1 MPSKLTPDNRNN
13 LDILALAL
21 QFQNEEFQKI
31 CDLAP
36 CGYHSLDRHSIYLHI
51 NQSELNML
59 GYEYDEVVGKICFP
73 DLLTS
78 ESKRKLRD
86 NFAKFQER
94 GFIKDVGLEMVRKDS
109 SICPISLSATIV
121 RDDEGNYL
129 ISRSVVVDLSER
141 KSGAAGREE
150 IASMRQN
157 NRDLTEQIL
166 NNIPD
171 RISIYSLDERRVIY
185 TNYSIGELLG
195 YPTAEIERMG
205 DRIVDILHHHNEP
218 HPSDSI
224 VGLQDGE
231 VKEFEYRMR
240 HFNGEWRWH
249 YLRSKNFAHHPDGS
263 VSQVLTI
270 VHDITKRKLSAQ
282 IMHEQ
287 ASLLD
292 IAPDAI
298 CVYDLNYQILFWNKG
313 AERLYACQ
321 SADAIGRDARQ
332 FDSTES
338 LARLAEVME
347 IVLTTGK
354 WEGELTK
361 VTATGKPL
369 SIISRR
375 ALVRDAAGNVNSILN
390 VDTDI
395 TEKKQLESQ
404 FSSAQ
409 RLESL
414 GTLASGI
421 AHDLNNI
428 FTPILGIAE
437 VLPIQFPNLD
447 GRTQNLFKILSDS
460 TRRGVDLVNQILS
473 FTQGVEGK
481 TTVLQANH
489 IITEIQRIV
498 RQTFPKNIETIFNY
512 ADSLATIEADST
524 QIHQVLMNLC
534 VNARDAMPNGG
545 ILTVST
551 ENLKISQSERYAN
564 DENSAKIHL
573 DARPGDYIAISVTD
587 TGMGIPPELIDRIFD
602 PFFTTKDIGKGTGL
616 GLSTTMKIIKN
627 HDGFIKVDSEVGK
640 GTCFKIYLPATDT
653 YETQPQPIT
662 NLEIGSNELILIVD
676 DETSIRSITSTT
688 LETYNYRILTAG
700 DGIEAIATY
709 AERKNDID
717 VILLDLMM
725 PSLDIL
731 TTVRTIYKLNPNVRI
746 IAMSGLI
753 ANEQTTQTLQD
764 CGVMAFLQKPFTLQ
778 HLLKTLSQVCSH

>member
-1 MPSKLTPDNRNN
+1 MQSKSTPDRRNN
-13 LDILALAL
+13 LDVLALAL

-36 CGYHSLDRHSIYLHI
+36 CGHHLLDRHSIYLHI

-59 GYEYDEVVGKICFP
+59 GYECDEVVGKICFS
-73 DLLTS
+73 DLLTP

-86 NFAKFQER
+86 NFVKCQER
-94 GFIKDVGLEMVRKDS
+94 GFIKDLELEMVRKDG
-109 SICPISLSATIV
+109 SICPVSLSATIV
-121 RDDEGNYL
+121 SDDEGNYL

-141 KSGAAGREE
+141 KRGEAGREE
-150 IASMRQN
+150 IALMRQN
-157 NRDLTEQIL
+157 SQDLTEQIL
-166 NNIPD
+166 NTIPD
-171 RISIYSLDERRVIY
+171 RISIYSLDERRIIY

-205 DRIVDILHHHNEP
+205 DRIVDIIHHPDEP
-218 HPSDSI
+218 NPVDAI
-224 VGLQDGE
+224 VGIQDGE
-231 VKEFEYRMR
+231 VKELEYRMR
-240 HFNGEWRWH
+240 HFNGEWRWY
-249 YLRSKNFAHHPDGS
+249 YLRSKNFAYHPDGS

-270 VHDITKRKLSAQ
+270 VRDITERKLSEQ

-287 ASLLD
+287 AGLLD
-292 IAPDAI
+292 IAPDAMF
-298 CVYDLNYQILFWNKG
+298 VYDLNYQILFWNQG
-313 AERLYACQ
+313 ATQLYGWQ
-321 SADAIGRDARQ
+321 TADAIGRDARQ
-332 FDSTES
+332 FDSPDS
-338 LARLAEVME
+338 FARLAEVTE

-361 VTATGKPL
+361 VTATGQPL

-375 ALVRDAAGNVNSILN
+375 ALVRDATGNANSILT

-404 FSSAQ
+404 FLSAQ

-437 VLPIQFPNLD
+437 VLPLQFPNLD
-447 GRTQNLFKILSDS
+447 GRTQNLLKILSDS
-460 TRRGVDLVNQILS
+460 TRRGVDLVTQILS
-473 FTQGVEGK
+473 FARGAEGK
-481 TTVLQANH
+481 NTAIQVHNV
-489 IITEIQRIV
+489 ITEIQQIV

-512 ADSLATIEADST
+512 AESLAPIEADST
-524 QIHQVLMNLC
+524 LIHQVLMNLC
-534 VNARDAMPNGG
+534 VNARDGMPNGG

-551 ENLKISQSERYAN
+551 ENLKI
-564 DENSAKIHL
+564 DENSAKIHM

-587 TGMGIPPELIDRIFD
+587 TGIGIPPELIDRIFE

-616 GLSTTMKIIKN
+616 GLSTSLGIIKS
-627 HDGFIKVDSEVGK
+627 HGGFIKVNSEVGK
-640 GTCFKIYLPATDT
+640 GTCFKIYLPSTDT
-653 YETQPQPIT
+653 YETQPQPIAK
-662 NLEIGSNELILIVD
+662 LESGSNELILIVD
-676 DETSIRSITSTT
+676 DETSIRAITSTT
-688 LETYNYRILTAG
+688 LETYNYRIITAG

-731 TTVRTIYKLNPNVRI
+731 TTVRTIYKLNPHVRI
-746 IAMSGLI
+746 IAMSGLV
-753 ANEQTTQTLQD
+753 ANEQTTQTLQE
-764 CGVMAFLQKPFTLQ
+764 CGVMAFLQKPFTVE
-778 HLLKTLSQVCSH
+778 HLLRTLSQVCSQ

>member
-1 MPSKLTPDNRNN
+1 MSADAWLVAAESRSIDTDELEGNMHSKLTPDNHKK
-13 LDILALAL
+13 LDLFDSSL
-21 QFQNEEFQKI
+21 QFQ
-31 CDLAP
+31 
-36 CGYHSLDRHSIYLHI
+36 G
-51 NQSELNML
+51 
-59 GYEYDEVVGKICFP
+59 
-73 DLLTS
+73 
-78 ESKRKLRD
+78 ES
-86 NFAKFQER
+86 
-94 GFIKDVGLEMVRKDS
+94 
-109 SICPISLSATIV
+109 
-121 RDDEGNYL
+121 
-129 ISRSVVVDLSER
+129 
-141 KSGAAGREE
+141 GREE
-150 IASMRQN
+150 IALTLQN

-166 NNIPD
+166 NTIPD

-195 YPTAEIERMG
+195 YPTAEIEQMG
-205 DRIVDILHHHNEP
+205 ERIVDILHHPDEP
-218 HPSDSI
+218 NPVDAI

-231 VKEFEYRMR
+231 IKEFEYRMR

-263 VSQVLTI
+263 VSQVLML
-270 VHDITKRKLSAQ
+270 VHDITKRKLSEQ

-287 ASLLD
+287 AGLLD

-298 CVYDLNYQILFWNKG
+298 FVYDLNYQILFWNQG
-313 AERLYACQ
+313 AAQLYGWQA
-321 SADAIGRDARQ
+321 ADAIGRDARQ
-332 FDSTES
+332 FDSPDS
-338 LARLAEVME
+338 LAQLAEVME

-369 SIISRR
+369 SVISRR
-375 ALVRDAAGNVNSILN
+375 ALVRDATGSAHSILT

-395 TEKKQLESQ
+395 TEKKHLESQ
-404 FSSAQ
+404 FLSAQ

-437 VLPIQFPNLD
+437 VLPLQFPNLD
-447 GRTQNLFKILSDS
+447 GRTQNLLKILSDN
-460 TRRGVDLVNQILS
+460 TRRGVDLVKQILS
-473 FTQGVEGK
+473 FTQGIEGK
-481 TTVLQANH
+481 TAVIQVH
-489 IITEIQRIV
+489 DVITEIHRIV

-512 ADSLATIEADST
+512 VDSLSKIEADNT
-524 QIHQVLMNLC
+524 LIHQVLMNLC

-551 ENLKISQSERYAN
+551 ENLKI

-587 TGMGIPPELIDRIFD
+587 TGTGIAPELIDRIFE

-616 GLSTTMKIIKN
+616 GLSTTMGIIKS
-627 HDGFIKVDSEVGK
+627 HDGFIKVNSEVGK
-640 GTCFKIYLPATDT
+640 GTCFKIYLPSTDT
-653 YETQPQPIT
+653 YETQPQPIVK
-662 NLEIGSNELILIVD
+662 LESGSNELILIVD

-731 TTVRTIYKLNPNVRI
+731 TTVRTIYKLNPHVRI
-746 IAMSGLI
+746 IAMSGLV
-753 ANEQTTQTLQD
+753 ANEQMTQTLQE
-764 CGVMAFLQKPFTLQ
+764 CGVIAFLKKPFSVE
-778 HLLKTLSQVCSH
+778 HLLRTLSQVCSQ

>member
-1 MPSKLTPDNRNN
+1 MQSKLTPDNRNN
-13 LDILALAL
+13 LDGLALAL

-31 CDLAP
+31 CNLAP
-36 CGYHSLDRHSIYLHI
+36 CGYHALGRHTVYLDI
-51 NQSELNML
+51 NQAELNML
-59 GYEYDEVVGKICFP
+59 GYERDEVVGKICFP
-73 DLLTS
+73 DLLTP

-86 NFAKFQER
+86 NFVKFQEW
-94 GFIKDVGLEMVRKDS
+94 GFIKDVELEMVRKDG
-109 SICPISLSATIV
+109 SICPVSLSATIV
-121 RDDEGNYL
+121 CDDEGNYL
-129 ISRSVVVDLSER
+129 ISRSVVVDISER
-141 KSGAAGREE
+141 KRGEAGSEE
-150 IASMRQN
+150 IALMRQN
-157 NRDLTEQIL
+157 SQYLTEQIL
-166 NNIPD
+166 DAIPD

-205 DRIVDILHHHNEP
+205 DRIVDILHHPDEP
-218 HPSDSI
+218 NPVDEI

-231 VKEFEYRMR
+231 IKEFEYRMR

-249 YLRSKNFAHHPDGS
+249 YLRCKNFAHHPDGS

-270 VHDITKRKLSAQ
+270 VRDITERKLSEQ
-282 IMHEQ
+282 IIHEQ
-287 ASLLD
+287 AGLLD
-292 IAPDAI
+292 IAPDAMF
-298 CVYDLNYQILFWNKG
+298 VYDLNYQILFWNQG
-313 AERLYACQ
+313 AAQLYDCQ
-321 SADAIGRDARQ
+321 TAAAIGRDVRQ
-332 FDSTES
+332 FDTPDS
-338 LARLAEVME
+338 LAQLTEVME

-369 SIISRR
+369 CIISRR
-375 ALVRDAAGNVNSILN
+375 ALVRDAAGNANSILN

-404 FSSAQ
+404 FLSAQ
-409 RLESL
+409 RLENL
-414 GTLASGI
+414 GTIASGI

-437 VLPIQFPNLD
+437 VLPLQFPSLD
-447 GRTQNLFKILSDS
+447 GRTQNLLKILSDS
-460 TRRGVDLVNQILS
+460 TRRGVDLVTQILS
-473 FTQGVEGK
+473 FSQGAAGK
-481 TTVLQANH
+481 NTAIQVH
-489 IITEIQRIV
+489 DIIAEIQQIV

-524 QIHQVLMNLC
+524 LIHQVLMNLC

-551 ENLKISQSERYAN
+551 ENLKI

-573 DARPGDYIAISVTD
+573 DARSGDYTAISVTD
-587 TGMGIPPELIDRIFD
+587 TGTGIAPELIDRIFD

-616 GLSTTMKIIKN
+616 GLSTTMKIIKS
-627 HDGFIKVDSEVGK
+627 HDGFINVNSEVGK
-640 GTCFKIYLPATDT
+640 GTCFKIYLPSTDN
-653 YETQPQPIT
+653 YEPQPQPIT
-662 NLEIGSNELILIVD
+662 KLESGSNELILIVD

-731 TTVRTIYKLNPNVRI
+731 TTVRTIYKLNPHVRI
-746 IAMSGLI
+746 IAMSGLV
-753 ANEQTTQTLQD
+753 ANEKITQTLQE
-764 CGVMAFLQKPFTLQ
+764 CGVMAFLQKPFSVEN
-778 HLLKTLSQVCSH
+778 LLRTLSQVCSQ

>member
-1 MPSKLTPDNRNN
+1 MQSKLTPDNCNN
-13 LDILALAL
+13 LDVLTLAL

-36 CGYHSLDRHSIYLHI
+36 CGHHALDLHSIYSYI

-73 DLLTS
+73 DLLTP

-86 NFAKFQER
+86 NCVKFQER
-94 GFIKDVGLEMVRKDS
+94 GFIKDLELEMVRKDG
-109 SICPISLSATIV
+109 SICPVSLSATIV
-121 RDDEGNYL
+121 RDDEGHYL
-129 ISRSVVVDLSER
+129 VSRAVVVDPIER
-141 KSGAAGREE
+141 QRGEAGHEE
-150 IASMRQN
+150 ITLMRQN
-157 NRDLTEQIL
+157 SQDFTDRIL
-166 NNIPD
+166 DTIPD
-171 RISIYSLDERRVIY
+171 RISIYSLDERRIVY

-205 DRIVDILHHHNEP
+205 DRIVDILHHPDEP
-218 HPSDSI
+218 NPVDAI
-224 VGLQDGE
+224 VGIQDGE
-231 VKEFEYRMR
+231 IKEFEYRMR

-249 YLRSKNFAHHPDGS
+249 YLRCKNFAHHPDGS

-270 VHDITKRKLSAQ
+270 DRDITERKLSEQ
-282 IMHEQ
+282 ITHEQ
-287 ASLLD
+287 AGLLD
-292 IAPDAI
+292 IAPDAMF
-298 CVYDLNYQILFWNKG
+298 VYDLNYQIVFWNQG
-313 AERLYACQ
+313 AAQLYDCQ
-321 SADAIGRDARQ
+321 TADAIGRDVRQ
-332 FDSTES
+332 FDTPDS
-338 LARLAEVME
+338 LAQLAEVME

-361 VTATGKPL
+361 VTATGKRI

-375 ALVRDAAGNVNSILN
+375 ALVRDAAGNANSILN

-395 TEKKQLESQ
+395 TDKKQLESQ
-404 FSSAQ
+404 FLSAQ

-437 VLPIQFPNLD
+437 VLPLQFPSLD
-447 GRTQNLFKILSDS
+447 GRTQNLLKILSDS
-460 TRRGVDLVNQILS
+460 TRRGVDLVTQILS
-473 FTQGVEGK
+473 FSQGAAGENTAIQVHD
-481 TTVLQANH
+481 VIA
-489 IITEIQRIV
+489 EIQQIV
-498 RQTFPKNIETIFNY
+498 LQTFPKNIETIFNY

-524 QIHQVLMNLC
+524 LIHQVLMNLC

-551 ENLKISQSERYAN
+551 ENLKI
-564 DENSAKIHL
+564 DENSAKIHS
-573 DARPGDYIAISVTD
+573 DARPGDYIAISITD
-587 TGMGIPPELIDRIFD
+587 TGTGIAPELIDRIFD

-627 HDGFIKVDSEVGK
+627 HDGFIKVDSEIGK
-640 GTCFKIYLPATDT
+640 GTCFKIYLPSTDN
-653 YETQPQPIT
+653 YETQSQPIAK
-662 NLEIGSNELILIVD
+662 LESGSNELILIVD

-717 VILLDLMM
+717 VVLLDLMM

-731 TTVRTIYKLNPNVRI
+731 TTVRTIYKLNPHVRI
-746 IAMSGLI
+746 IAMSGLV
-753 ANEQTTQTLQD
+753 ANEQITQTLQE
-764 CGVMAFLQKPFTLQ
+764 CGVMAFLKKPFSVEN
-778 HLLKTLSQVCSH
+778 LLRTLSQVCSQ

>member
-1 MPSKLTPDNRNN
+1 MQSKLTPDNCNN
-13 LDILALAL
+13 LDVLALAL

-31 CDLAP
+31 CALAP
-36 CGYHSLDRHSIYLHI
+36 CGHHALDLHSIYLHI

-59 GYEYDEVVGKICFP
+59 GYERDEVVGKICFL
-73 DLLTS
+73 DLLTPKS
-78 ESKRKLRD
+78 NRKLRD
-86 NFAKFQER
+86 NCVKFQER
-94 GFIKDVGLEMVRKDS
+94 GFIQDVELEMVRKDGS
-109 SICPISLSATIV
+109 VCPVSLSATIV
-121 RDDEGNYL
+121 RDEEGNYL
-129 ISRSVVVDLSER
+129 ISRSVVVDISER
-141 KSGAAGREE
+141 QRDAAGREE
-150 IASMRQN
+150 IALMRQN

-166 NNIPD
+166 DAIPD

-195 YPTAEIERMG
+195 YPRSEIERMG
-205 DRIVDILHHHNEP
+205 DRIVEILHHPDEP
-218 HPSDSI
+218 NPVDAI

-231 VKEFEYRMR
+231 IKEFEYRMR

-249 YLRSKNFAHHPDGS
+249 YLRCKNFAYRPDGS
-263 VSQVLTI
+263 VCQVLTI
-270 VHDITKRKLSAQ
+270 VRDISQRKLSEQ

-292 IAPDAI
+292 IVPDAMF
-298 CVYDLNYQILFWNKG
+298 VNDLNYQILFWNQG
-313 AERLYACQ
+313 SERLYDLQ
-321 SADAIGRDARQ
+321 TADAIGRDVRQ
-332 FDSTES
+332 FDTPDS
-338 LARLAEVME
+338 LAQLAEVME

-361 VTATGKPL
+361 VTATGQPL

-375 ALVRDAAGNVNSILN
+375 ALVRDAAGNANSILN

-404 FSSAQ
+404 LLASQ

-437 VLPIQFPNLD
+437 VLPLQFPNLD
-447 GRTQNLFKILSDS
+447 GRTQNLLKILSDS
-460 TRRGVDLVNQILS
+460 THRGVDLVKQILS
-473 FTQGVEGK
+473 FTPGVEGK
-481 TTVLQANH
+481 TAVIQVRDVIA
-489 IITEIQRIV
+489 EIQRIV

-534 VNARDAMPNGG
+534 VNARDAMPSGG

-564 DENSAKIHL
+564 DENSTKIHL
-573 DARPGDYIAISVTD
+573 DARPGDYIAISIAD
-587 TGMGIPPELIDRIFD
+587 TGTGIAPELIDRIFE

-616 GLSTTMKIIKN
+616 GLSTSIGIIKS
-627 HDGFIKVDSEVGK
+627 HGGFIKVNSEVGI
-640 GTCFKIYLPATDT
+640 GTCFKIYLPATDS
-653 YETQPQPIT
+653 YEIQSPPMPSF
-662 NLEIGSNELILIVD
+662 ESGSNQLVLIVD
-676 DETSIRSITSTT
+676 DETSIRSITGNT

-731 TTVRTIYKLNPNVRI
+731 TTVRTIHKLNPHVRI
-746 IAMSGLI
+746 IAMSGLV
-753 ANEQTTQTLQD
+753 ANEQITQTLQE
-764 CGVMAFLQKPFTLQ
+764 CGVMAFLQKPFTVE
-778 HLLKTLSQVCSH
+778 HLLRTLSQVCSQ

>member
-1 MPSKLTPDNRNN
+1 MQSKSTPDHRNN
-13 LDILALAL
+13 LDVLALAL

-31 CDLAP
+31 CNLAP

-59 GYEYDEVVGKICFP
+59 GYERDEVVGKICFP
-73 DLLTS
+73 DLLTP
-78 ESKRKLRD
+78 ESKRKLHD
-86 NFAKFQER
+86 NFVKFQER
-94 GFIKDVGLEMVRKDS
+94 GFIKDVELEMVRKDG
-109 SICPISLSATIV
+109 SICLISLSATII

-129 ISRSVVVDLSER
+129 MSRSVVVNLSER
-141 KSGAAGREE
+141 QRDEAGREE
-150 IASMRQN
+150 IAAIGQN
-157 NRDLTEQIL
+157 NRDLTDRIL
-166 NNIPD
+166 DTIPD
-171 RISIYSLDERRVIY
+171 RIGIYSLDERRIVY

-205 DRIVDILHHHNEP
+205 DRIVDILHHPDEP
-218 HPSDSI
+218 NPVEAI

-249 YLRSKNFAHHPDGS
+249 SLRCKNFADRPDGS

-270 VHDITKRKLSAQ
+270 VRDITERKLSEQ

-287 ASLLD
+287 AGLLD
-292 IAPDAI
+292 IAPDAMF
-298 CVYDLNYQILFWNKG
+298 VYDLNYQILFWNQG
-313 AERLYACQ
+313 AAQLYGWQTAE
-321 SADAIGRDARQ
+321 AIGRDARQ
-332 FDSTES
+332 FESPDS
-338 LARLAEVME
+338 LAQLTNVME

-361 VTATGKPL
+361 VTATGQPL

-375 ALVRDAAGNVNSILN
+375 ALVRDAAGNANSILN

-404 FSSAQ
+404 LLASQ

-437 VLPIQFPNLD
+437 VLPLQFPNLD
-447 GRTQNLFKILSDS
+447 GRTQKLLKILSEN
-460 TRRGVDLVNQILS
+460 THRGVDLVKQILS
-473 FTQGVEGK
+473 FTPGVEGK
-481 TTVLQANH
+481 TAVIQVH
-489 IITEIQRIV
+489 DIIAEIQRIV

-512 ADSLATIEADST
+512 ADSLSTIEADST

-551 ENLKISQSERYAN
+551 ENLEL

-573 DARPGDYIAISVTD
+573 DARPGNYIAVSVAD
-587 TGMGIPPELIDRIFD
+587 TGMGIAPELIERIFE

-616 GLSTTMKIIKN
+616 GLSTSIGIIKS
-627 HDGFIKVDSEVGK
+627 HGGFIKVKSEVGT
-640 GTCFKIYLPATDT
+640 GTCFKIYLPSTDNC
-653 YETQPQPIT
+653 EIQSQPLPL
-662 NLEIGSNELILIVD
+662 LENGSNQLILIVD

-731 TTVRTIYKLNPNVRI
+731 TTVRTIHKLNPHVRI
-746 IAMSGLI
+746 IAMSGLV
-753 ANEQTTQTLQD
+753 ANEKITQTLQE
-764 CGVMAFLQKPFTLQ
+764 CGVMAFLKKPFSVEN
-778 HLLKTLSQVCSH
+778 LLRTLSQVCSQ

>member
-1 MPSKLTPDNRNN
+1 MPNKLTPDNRHK
-13 LDILALAL
+13 LDLVDPSL
-21 QFQNEEFQKI
+21 QFQNEEFQKKH
-31 CDLAP
+31 DFAP
-36 CGYHSLDRHSIYLHI
+36 CGYHSLDRYGVYSNI
-51 NQSELNML
+51 NQTELTML
-59 GYEYDEVVGKICFP
+59 GYEREEVVGKIRFS
-73 DLLTS
+73 DLLTP
-78 ESKRKLRD
+78 ESNLKFCD
-86 NFAKFQER
+86 SFPKFQKQGVIE
-94 GFIKDVGLEMVRKDS
+94 DVKLDMVRKDGS
-109 SICPISLSATIV
+109 VCPVSLSATIV
-121 RDDEGNYL
+121 SDDEQNYWM
-129 ISRSVVVDLSER
+129 SQSAVVDMSER
-141 KSGAAGREE
+141 ERGEAGREE
-150 IASMRQN
+150 IALTLQN
-157 NRDLTEQIL
+157 NQYLTEQIL
-166 NNIPD
+166 NAIPD
-171 RISIYSLDERRVIY
+171 RLSIYSLDERRVIY
-185 TNYSIGELLG
+185 TNYSLGELLG
-195 YPTAEIERMG
+195 YPTAATERMG
-205 DRIVDILHHHNEP
+205 DRIVDILHHPDEP

-224 VGLQDGE
+224 IGLQDGE

-270 VHDITKRKLSAQ
+270 VRDITERKLSEQ

-287 ASLLD
+287 AGLLD

-298 CVYDLNYQILFWNKG
+298 SVYDLNYQILFWNKG
-313 AERLYACQ
+313 AEQLYGCQ
-321 SADAIGRDARQ
+321 AADAIGRDARQ
-332 FDSTES
+332 FDITNS
-338 LARLAEVME
+338 LAQLAEVME

-361 VTATGKPL
+361 VTATGKVI

-375 ALVRDAAGNVNSILN
+375 ALVRDAAGNANSILT

-404 FSSAQ
+404 FLSAQ

-437 VLPIQFPNLD
+437 VLPLQFPSLD
-447 GRTQNLFKILSDS
+447 GRTQNLFKILGDS

-481 TTVLQANH
+481 TTLLQLH
-489 IITEIQRIV
+489 HVITEIQPMV

-512 ADSLATIEADST
+512 ADSLAMIEADST
-524 QIHQVLMNLC
+524 QLHQVLMNLC
-534 VNARDAMPNGG
+534 INARDAMPNGG
-545 ILTVST
+545 SLTVST

-564 DENSAKIHL
+564 DEKFANIHL
-573 DARPGDYIAISVTD
+573 DARPSDYIVISITD

-616 GLSTTMKIIKN
+616 GLSTVMKIIKN
-627 HDGFIKVDSEVGK
+627 HHGFIKVDSEVGK

-746 IAMSGLI
+746 IAMSGLV

-764 CGVMAFLQKPFTLQ
+764 CGVMAFLQKPFTVQ
-778 HLLKTLSQVCSH
+778 NLLKTLSQVCSQ

>member
-1 MPSKLTPDNRNN
+1 MQSKLTPDNRNN
-13 LDILALAL
+13 LDVSALAL

-31 CDLAP
+31 CD
-36 CGYHSLDRHSIYLHI
+36 LDRHSIYLHI

-59 GYEYDEVVGKICFP
+59 GYECDEVVGKIYFP
-73 DLLTS
+73 DLLTP

-86 NFAKFQER
+86 NFVKFQER
-94 GFIKDVGLEMVRKDS
+94 GFIEDVELEMVRKDG
-109 SICPISLSATIV
+109 SICPVSLSAIIV

-129 ISRSVVVDLSER
+129 ISRSVVVDLSQRQRDE
-141 KSGAAGREE
+141 AGREE
-150 IASMRQN
+150 IALMRPN
-157 NRDLTEQIL
+157 SRDLTEQIL
-166 NNIPD
+166 DAVPD
-171 RISIYSLDERRVIY
+171 RISIYSIDERRIVY

-205 DRIVDILHHHNEP
+205 DRIVEILHHPDEP
-218 HPSDSI
+218 NPVEAI

-231 VKEFEYRMR
+231 IKEFEYRMR

-249 YLRSKNFAHHPDGS
+249 YLRCKNFATRPDGS

-270 VHDITKRKLSAQ
+270 VRDITERKLSEQ

-292 IAPDAI
+292 IAPDAMF
-298 CVYDLNYQILFWNKG
+298 VYDLNYQIVFWNQG
-313 AERLYACQ
+313 AARLYGWQTAE
-321 SADAIGRDARQ
+321 AIGRDARQ
-332 FDSTES
+332 FDSPDS
-338 LARLAEVME
+338 LAQLTNVME

-361 VTATGKPL
+361 VTATGKL
-369 SIISRR
+369 INIISRR
-375 ALVRDAAGNVNSILN
+375 ALVRDAAGNANSILN

-404 FSSAQ
+404 LFASQ

-437 VLPIQFPNLD
+437 VLPLQFPNLD
-447 GRTQNLFKILSDS
+447 GRTQNLLKILNDS
-460 TRRGVDLVNQILS
+460 TRRGVDLVTQILS
-473 FTQGVEGK
+473 FTPGVEGK
-481 TTVLQANH
+481 TAVIQVRDVVA
-489 IITEIQRIV
+489 EIQRIV

-512 ADSLATIEADST
+512 ADSLSTIEADST

-534 VNARDAMPNGG
+534 VNARDAMPSGG

-551 ENLKISQSERYAN
+551 ENLKI

-573 DARPGDYIAISVTD
+573 DARLGDYIAISITD
-587 TGMGIPPELIDRIFD
+587 TGTGIAPELIDRIFD

-616 GLSTTMKIIKN
+616 GLSTTMKIIKS
-627 HDGFIKVDSEVGK
+627 HGGFINVNSEVGK
-640 GTCFKIYLPATDT
+640 GTCFKIYLPSIDT
-653 YETQPQPIT
+653 YEIQPQPIVK
-662 NLEIGSNELILIVD
+662 LESGSNELILIVD

-688 LETYNYRILTAG
+688 LETYNYQILTAG

-731 TTVRTIYKLNPNVRI
+731 TTVRTIHKLNPHVRI
-746 IAMSGLI
+746 IAMSGWV
-753 ANEQTTQTLQD
+753 ANQQITQTLQE
-764 CGVMAFLQKPFTLQ
+764 CGVMAFLQKPFTVE
-778 HLLKTLSQVCSH
+778 HLLRTLWQVCSH